1 MYYQIYRMESGHK
14 IIVGFA
20 SHPTQAALIMEAER
34 EKTDDELQIGMEQIM
49 EEEDGVYDEHSDHSA
64 FSQG

>member
-34 EKTDDELQIGMEQIM
+34 EKSDDELQIGME
-49 EEEDGVYDEHSDHSA
+49 EVKEDQDGISD
-64 FSQG
+64 